1 MITLKQLLSSVS
13 DKQKWG
19 RYLAYNNQF
28 WITFVS
34 VTFIKSDIVLT
45 LCLKMIL
52 FVLNETYIL

>member
-13 DKQKWG
+13 YKQKWG